1 MESVMLSLVGKSVCV
16 STSLCVCLCMCV
28 SVHMPVVV
36 HMCLSH
42 VCACVYFF
50 KHKVQSGIMVII
62 IVN

>member
-1 MESVMLSLVGKSVCV
+1 
-16 STSLCVCLCMCV
+16 
-28 SVHMPVVV
+28 MPVVV

-42 VCACVYFF
+42 VCMCLLF